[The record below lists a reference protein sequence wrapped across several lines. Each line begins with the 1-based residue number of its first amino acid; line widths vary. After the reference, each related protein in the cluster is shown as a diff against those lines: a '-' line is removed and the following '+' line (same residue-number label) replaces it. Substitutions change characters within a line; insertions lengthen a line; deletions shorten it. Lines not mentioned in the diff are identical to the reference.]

1 MKRKGGLDDFK
12 LYYERLPSEPT
23 PKKRAKNISKSK
35 NNVAK
40 EFMDNHFLLGLAI
53 HFPIIFQSRKVP
65 HRSAILHNI
74 DDRKTMPKV
83 PPSNKKRTTK
93 SSRQKVV

>member
-23 PKKRAKNISKSK
+23 PKKRTKNINKSK
-35 NNVAK
+35 RNAAK
-40 EFMDNHFLLGLAI
+40 EFMDNHFLLGLAV
-53 HFPIIFQSRKVP
+53 HFPDIFQSRKVA
-65 HRSAILHNI
+65 HRSAVLSKL

-83 PPSNKKRTTK
+83 PLSNKKRTAK